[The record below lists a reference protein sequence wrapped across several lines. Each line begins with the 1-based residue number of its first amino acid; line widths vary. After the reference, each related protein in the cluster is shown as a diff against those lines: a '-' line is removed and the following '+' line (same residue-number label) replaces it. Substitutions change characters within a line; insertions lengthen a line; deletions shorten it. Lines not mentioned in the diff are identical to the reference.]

1 MSRIGR
7 GKEQAL
13 RAYKGGEWL
22 TLNEAATLL
31 AQRDQRSGEELRQG
45 KDRWRKRIEY
55 AVNAKKLMKVEKLFK
70 LDDLAAWAWTLKVSR
85 DWLTKLAELP
95 RPTLRDSVEEIASA
109 NDEEQGIRLPGSLEE
124 CHEELRRLRSEN
136 RVLKQENEQL
146 REPAAKYVA
155 LCINHQEAARK
166 RQRQN

>member
-1 MSRIGR
+1 MKGR
-7 GKEQAL
+7 GKKRVV
-13 RAYKGGEWL
+13 RAYHRGDWL
-22 TLNEAATLL
+22 TLNEVATLL

-55 AVNAKKLMKVEKLFK
+55 AVKANKLMKVEKLFK
-70 LDDLAAWAWTLKVSR
+70 IDDLAAWARTLKVSGV
-85 DWLTKLAELP
+85 DWLTKLDDLP
-95 RPTLRDSVEEIASA
+95 RPTLRDSVEEIASV
-109 NDEEQGIRLPGSLEE
+109 NDEEQGIRLPDSLED

-136 RVLKQENEQL
+136 RDLKQEIEQL

-166 RQRQN
+166 RQN